1 MVMAIR
7 RCPYCKAIIDGVAE
21 YCSNCGTQLLFP
33 EDESKEEE
41 IPGDKIVEEEEK
53 EEETLEA
60 EEAESEKEEP
70 SPEIEEEEE
79 GKEEEGVEEEEE
91 KEEGDEEREE
101 DEKEEIEITTPS
113 PREEI
118 DMKDVEALRMRDARE
133 MVKKETRRLWAS
145 VGTGVGGKTTP
156 VDLEIPLPPEEK
168 REKISEVLKKELTGE
183 QAEEIKTEGEPLPEK
198 EMKEE
203 TGEPSSPE
211 APGEEEAPESA
222 EELQVEK
229 EKEEIEFTPPPQRE
243 EIDLR
248 SIRLRRTPDTEKRE
262 KEEIERFVESV
273 KTERGKEARSSK
285 EEIPPSAEIELEERD
300 EKEITPPRKEEID
313 LQSIRMRKTPDTE
326 EREKVEIER
335 FVESIKRERER
346 VKEYFTPEEEIPL
359 PPKEMGEETSEIK
372 ERIPP
377 WAEKIK
383 EEPPQELEDKE
394 EEKKIEET
402 VELEED
408 LKEKEIKT
416 PVEEPPPPTDE
427 PLPPEG
433 EPLPK
438 EDKPP
443 PTDEPL
449 PPEDEPPKPADKP
462 LPPADEP
469 LPPIDKPL
477 LSEKEIGFPEEVDQK
492 VPFAREIREKR
503 KRAMKRRRSGYYAWL
518 KARAFDF
525 VFIAAFSLICLGLAS
540 RLMEVSLFR
549 LISAS
554 GPPVLVFYFVLL
566 LFYFGFFILFLG
578 ETPGDRLFPRD

>member
-33 EDESKEEE
+33 EDESKKEE
-41 IPGDKIVEEEEK
+41 IPGDRIVEEEEK
-53 EEETLEA
+53 EEEALEA
-60 EEAESEKEEP
+60 EEAESEKEE
-70 SPEIEEEEE
+70 ETLEAKEEESEKDEE
-79 GKEEEGVEEEEE
+79 GKEEEGEEEEE
-91 KEEGDEEREE
+91 EIEEGDEEREE
-101 DEKEEIEITTPS
+101 EEKERMEITTPS
-113 PREEI
+113 PGEEI
-118 DMKDVEALRMRDARE
+118 DMKDEKALRMRDARE
-133 MVKKETRRLWAS
+133 TVKKETRKLWAS
-145 VGTGVGGKTTP
+145 VGTGAGEKTTP
-156 VDLEIPLPPEEK
+156 IDLEIPLPPGEEG
-168 REKISEVLKKELTGE
+168 EKVSEVLEKELLGG
-183 QAEEIKTEGEPLPEK
+183 QAEEMKTGGEPLPEK

-203 TGEPSSPE
+203 TGELPSPE
-211 APGEEEAPESA
+211 VPEEEEAPKSA
-222 EELQVEK
+222 EELQVE
-229 EKEEIEFTPPPQRE
+229 EEEEEIEVTPPPQRE

-262 KEEIERFVESV
+262 KEEVERFVESV
-273 KTERGKEARSSK
+273 KAERGKEDLPSE
-285 EEIPPSAEIELEERD
+285 EEIPPSEEIEKEERE
-300 EKEITPPRKEEID
+300 EKEITPPQREEID
-313 LQSIRMRKTPDTE
+313 LRSIRMRKTPDTE

-335 FVESIKRERER
+335 FVESIKKERER
-346 VKEYFTPEEEIPL
+346 VQEYFPPEEEIPP

-377 WAEKIK
+377 WAERIK

-394 EEKKIEET
+394 EEKKIEEPA
-402 VELEED
+402 ELGKDFREE
-408 LKEKEIKT
+408 EIKT
-416 PVEEPPPPTDE
+416 PVDEPPSPTDE
-427 PLPPEG
+427 PLPQ
-433 EPLPK
+433 
-438 EDKPP
+438 EDKPSP
-443 PTDEPL
+443 PTEKTL
-449 PPEDEPPKPADKP
+449 PAAEKPP
-462 LPPADEP
+462 PPTDEP

-492 VPFAREIREKR
+492 VSFAREIREKR
-503 KRAMKRRRSGYYAWL
+503 KRAVRRRRSRYYAWL

>member
-33 EDESKEEE
+33 DDEFKEEE
-41 IPGDKIVEEEEK
+41 IPGDRIIEEEEK

-70 SPEIEEEEE
+70 SPESAEKEEGREEEILEAKGEKLEKDEE
-79 GKEEEGVEEEEE
+79 GKEEAVEE
-91 KEEGDEEREE
+91 KEKEDEEREE
-101 DEKEEIEITTPS
+101 LEKAVTP
-113 PREEI
+113 PQVEDI
-118 DMKDVEALRMRDARE
+118 DIKAANALKMKEARE
-133 MVKKETRRLWAS
+133 IVKKETQRLWESA
-145 VGTGVGGKTTP
+145 GTGDGGRP
-156 VDLEIPLPPEEK
+156 PSVDIEFPLPPEE
-168 REKISEVLKKELTGE
+168 EK
-183 QAEEIKTEGEPLPEK
+183 
-198 EMKEE
+198 
-203 TGEPSSPE
+203 
-211 APGEEEAPESA
+211 APESE
-222 EELQVEK
+222 EELKVEE
-229 EKEEIEFTPPPQRE
+229 EKE

-248 SIRLRRTPDTEKRE
+248 SIRLRRTPDSEERE
-262 KEEIERFVESV
+262 KEEIDRFVESV
-273 KTERGKEARSSK
+273 KAERGKETQPSE
-285 EEIPPSAEIELEERD
+285 EEIPPSEER
-300 EKEITPPRKEEID
+300 EKEGREEID
-313 LQSIRMRKTPDTE
+313 LRSIRIGRTPNTE
-326 EREKVEIER
+326 KMEKVEIEK
-335 FVESIKRERER
+335 FVESIKKERER
-346 VKEYFTPEEEIPL
+346 VRESYTPEEEML

-372 ERIPP
+372 DRIPP

-394 EEKKIEET
+394 KERDIEKT
-402 VELEED
+402 VELGED
-408 LKEKEIKT
+408 FQEKEIKT
-416 PVEEPPPPTDE
+416 PVDEPPPPTDE
-427 PLPPEG
+427 PLPEEDKPFSPTG
-433 EPLPK
+433 EPLP
-438 EDKPP
+438 
-443 PTDEPL
+443 PTDEL
-449 PPEDEPPKPADKP
+449 
-462 LPPADEP
+462 
-469 LPPIDKPL
+469 L

-503 KRAMKRRRSGYYAWL
+503 KRAVRRRRSGYYAWL